1 MESANR
7 QLSGGN
13 LVGCRDTKMLVLRVL
28 FERKKM
34 KTFEYC
40 FTAPSSDIQH
50 DMLVTMLAEIG
61 FDSFM
66 DDNFGLRA
74 YCSEENRD
82 DSAVENLLSDPVFF
96 DVHLLKVETMPD
108 KDWNELWEAS
118 YQPVVINERCR
129 VRAPFHEP
137 DPSFEFDLVIEPKMS
152 FGTANHETTAQII
165 SLMLETDF
173 QGKEVLDMGSGTAV
187 LAILAKKLG
196 ASRTVAI
203 DNDEWAYRNAFTNCE
218 LNGISDI
225 EIVLGD
231 ASSIKGEFD
240 RVLANI
246 NRNILMRDMHLY
258 VAAMRPQAH
267 IFFSG
272 FYTEDL
278 PSIQAEAER
287 LGLRYHR
294 HLSRNNWVAAEFVK

>member
-1 MESANR
+1 
-7 QLSGGN
+7 
-13 LVGCRDTKMLVLRVL
+13 
-28 FERKKM
+28 M
-34 KTFEYC
+34 KTFEYS
-40 FTAPSSDIQH
+40 FTLPSSDIQH
-50 DMLVTMLAEIG
+50 DMLITMLAGIG

-66 DDNFGLRA
+66 DDEYSLKA
-74 YCSEENRD
+74 YCSADNRD
-82 DSAVENLLSDPVFF
+82 DMAVENLLLEPSFSDLQ
-96 DVHLLKVETMPD
+96 LLKVEEMPD

-118 YQPVVINERCR
+118 YQPVVVNERCR
-129 VRAPFHEP
+129 VRAPFHES

-152 FGTANHETTAQII
+152 FGTANHETTAQIVQ
-165 SLMLETDF
+165 LMLETDF

-196 ASRTVAI
+196 AARTVAI

-231 ASSIKGEFD
+231 AQAIKGSFD
-240 RVLANI
+240 VVLANI
-246 NRNILMRDMHLY
+246 NRNILLRDMCLY
-258 VAAMRPQAH
+258 FKAMRPDAH

-278 PSIQAEAER
+278 DSIKTEAER
-287 LGLRYHR
+287 LGLHYQR
-294 HLSRNNWVAAEFVK
+294 HLSRNNWVAAEFCK

>member
-1 MESANR
+1 
-7 QLSGGN
+7 
-13 LVGCRDTKMLVLRVL
+13 
-28 FERKKM
+28 M
-34 KTFEYC
+34 KTLEYT
-40 FTAPSSDIQH
+40 FTLPTSDVQH
-50 DMLVTMLAEIG
+50 DMLTTMLGEMG

-66 DDNFGLRA
+66 DDDMTLKA
-74 YCSEENRD
+74 YCSTEKHIDSEVEELLQME
-82 DSAVENLLSDPVFF
+82 AFQGLKLLGVE
-96 DVHLLKVETMPD
+96 EMPD

-118 YQPVVINERCR
+118 YQPVVVNERCR

-165 SLMLETDF
+165 QLMLETDF

-196 ASRTVAI
+196 ATKTVAI
-203 DNDEWAYRNAFTNCE
+203 DNDEWAYRNAFTNVA
-218 LNGISDI
+218 LNGIDDI

-231 ASSIKGEFD
+231 AMSIRGEYD
-240 RVLANI
+240 IVLANI
-246 NRNILMRDMHLY
+246 NRNILLRDMHYY
-258 VAAMRPQAH
+258 VDAMRPQAH

-278 PSIQAEAER
+278 GSIKEEAAR
-287 LGLRYHR
+287 NGLRYVR

>member
-1 MESANR
+1 
-7 QLSGGN
+7 
-13 LVGCRDTKMLVLRVL
+13 
-28 FERKKM
+28 M
-34 KTFEYC
+34 KTFEYT

-50 DMLVTMLAEIG
+50 DMLITMLAEIG

-66 DDNFGLRA
+66 DEDRCLKA
-74 YCSEENRD
+74 YCSADNRD
-82 DSAVENLLSDPVFF
+82 DIAVENLLTDPTFS
-96 DVHLLKVETMPD
+96 DVHLLKVGEMPD

-118 YQPVVINERCR
+118 YQPVVVNERCR

-137 DPSFEFDLVIEPKMS
+137 DPSYEFDLVIEPKMS

-165 SLMLETDF
+165 QLMLETDF

-196 ASRTVAI
+196 AARTVAI
-203 DNDEWAYRNAFTNCE
+203 DNDEWAYRNAFTNIG

-231 ASSIKGEFD
+231 ALSIQGRFD
-240 RVLANI
+240 VVLANI
-246 NRNILMRDMHLY
+246 NRNILLRDMHHY
-258 VAAMRPQAH
+258 VEAMRPAAH

-278 PSIQAEAER
+278 PSIKEEAEH
-287 LGLRYHR
+287 LGLCYCR

>member
-1 MESANR
+1 
-7 QLSGGN
+7 
-13 LVGCRDTKMLVLRVL
+13 
-28 FERKKM
+28 M
-34 KTFEYC
+34 KTLEYT
-40 FTAPSSDIQH
+40 FTQPTSDIQH
-50 DMLVTMLAEIG
+50 DMLTTMLGDLG

-66 DDNFGLRA
+66 DDDMTLKA
-74 YCSEENRD
+74 YCNEDQRD
-82 DSAVENLLSDPVFF
+82 DQAVEELLRMEVFQGLK
-96 DVHLLKVETMPD
+96 LLNVEAMPD

-118 YQPVVINERCR
+118 YQPVVVNERCR

-137 DPSFEFDLVIEPKMS
+137 DSSFEFDLVIEPKMS

-165 SLMLETDF
+165 TLMLETDF
-173 QGKEVLDMGSGTAV
+173 KGKDVLDMGSGTAV

-196 ASRTVAI
+196 ANRTVAI

-218 LNGISDI
+218 LNGINDI

-231 ASSIKGEFD
+231 ANAIGNSKYD
-240 RVLANI
+240 VVLANI
-246 NRNILMRDMHLY
+246 NRNILLRDMHHY
-258 VAAMRPQAH
+258 VVAMKPQAH

-278 PSIQAEAER
+278 DSIKEEAKR
-287 LGLRYHR
+287 LGLRYVL

>member
-1 MESANR
+1 
-7 QLSGGN
+7 
-13 LVGCRDTKMLVLRVL
+13 
-28 FERKKM
+28 M
-34 KTFEYC
+34 KTLEYT
-40 FTAPSSDIQH
+40 FTLPTSDVQH
-50 DMLVTMLAEIG
+50 DMLTTMLGDLG

-66 DDNFGLRA
+66 DDDMTLKA
-74 YCSEENRD
+74 YCNEDQRD
-82 DSAVENLLSDPVFF
+82 DQAVEELLRMEVFQGLK
-96 DVHLLKVETMPD
+96 LLNVEAMPD

-118 YQPVVINERCR
+118 YQPVVVNERCR

-137 DPSFEFDLVIEPKMS
+137 DSSFEFDLVIEPKMS

-165 SLMLETDF
+165 TLMLETDF
-173 QGKEVLDMGSGTAV
+173 KGKDVLDMGSGTAV

-196 ASRTVAI
+196 ANRTVAI

-218 LNGISDI
+218 LNGINDI

-231 ASSIKGEFD
+231 ANAIGNSKYD
-240 RVLANI
+240 VVLANI
-246 NRNILMRDMHLY
+246 NRNILLRDMHHY
-258 VAAMRPQAH
+258 VVAMKPQAH

-278 PSIQAEAER
+278 DSIKEEAKR
-287 LGLRYHR
+287 LGLRYVL

>member
-1 MESANR
+1 
-7 QLSGGN
+7 
-13 LVGCRDTKMLVLRVL
+13 
-28 FERKKM
+28 M
-34 KTFEYC
+34 KTFEYT

-50 DMLVTMLAEIG
+50 DMLTTMLAEIG

-66 DDNFGLRA
+66 DEDYALKA
-74 YCSEENRD
+74 YCSTDSRD
-82 DSAVENLLSDPVFF
+82 DMAVESLLLDPAFA
-96 DVHLLKVETMPD
+96 DLRLLKVEEMPD

-118 YQPVVINERCR
+118 YQPVVVNERCR

-165 SLMLETDF
+165 QLMLETDF

-196 ASRTVAI
+196 AGHTVAI
-203 DNDEWAYRNAFTNCE
+203 DNDEWAYRNAFTNVD
-218 LNGISDI
+218 LNGVSDI
-225 EIVLGD
+225 DIVLGD
-231 ASSIKGEFD
+231 ALSIQGQYD
-240 RVLANI
+240 VVLANI
-246 NRNILMRDMHLY
+246 NRNILLRDMHYY
-258 VAAMRPQAH
+258 VEAMKPGAH

-278 PSIQAEAER
+278 ESIKVEAER
-287 LGLRYHR
+287 LGLHYER
-294 HLSRNNWVAAEFVK
+294 HLTRNNWVAAEFVK

>member
-1 MESANR
+1 
-7 QLSGGN
+7 
-13 LVGCRDTKMLVLRVL
+13 
-28 FERKKM
+28 M
-34 KTFEYC
+34 KTFEYT

-50 DMLVTMLAEIG
+50 DMLTTMLAEIG

-66 DDNFGLRA
+66 DESHTLKA
-74 YCSEENRD
+74 YCSAENRD
-82 DSAVENLLSDPVFF
+82 DIAVDNLLSDPAFQGIQ
-96 DVHLLKVETMPD
+96 LLNVEEMPD

-118 YQPVVINERCR
+118 YQPVVVNERCR

-165 SLMLETDF
+165 QQMLETDF

-196 ASRTVAI
+196 STRTVAI

-231 ASSIKGEFD
+231 ALAIQGQYD
-240 RVLANI
+240 VVLANI
-246 NRNILMRDMHLY
+246 NRNILLRDMHYY
-258 VAAMRPQAH
+258 VNAMRPNAH

-278 PSIQAEAER
+278 ESIKTEAER
-287 LGLRYHR
+287 LGLRYCR
-294 HLSRNNWVAAEFVK
+294 HLSRNNWVAAEFMK

>member
-1 MESANR
+1 
-7 QLSGGN
+7 
-13 LVGCRDTKMLVLRVL
+13 
-28 FERKKM
+28 M
-34 KTFEYC
+34 KTFEYT

-50 DMLVTMLAEIG
+50 DMLTTMLADIG

-66 DDNFGLRA
+66 DEEHSLKA
-74 YCSEENRD
+74 YCSAENRD
-82 DSAVENLLSDPVFF
+82 DTAVENLLSDPAFF
-96 DVHLLKVETMPD
+96 DIHLLNVEEMPD

-118 YQPVVINERCR
+118 YQPVVVNQRCR

-165 SLMLETDF
+165 QLMLETDF
-173 QGKEVLDMGSGTAV
+173 QDKEVLDMGSGTAV

-196 ASRTVAI
+196 AARTVAI

-231 ASSIKGEFD
+231 ALSIQGQYD
-240 RVLANI
+240 VVLANI
-246 NRNILMRDMHLY
+246 NRNILLRDMHYY
-258 VAAMRPQAH
+258 VDAMRENAH

-278 PSIQAEAER
+278 DSIKTEAER
-287 LGLRYHR
+287 LSLRYCR

>member
-1 MESANR
+1 MRTIEFSFS
-7 QLSGGN
+7 LP
-13 LVGCRDTKMLVLRVL
+13 T
-28 FERKKM
+28 
-34 KTFEYC
+34 
-40 FTAPSSDIQH
+40 SDIQH
-50 DMLVTMLAEIG
+50 DMLTTMLGDIG

-66 DDNFGLRA
+66 DDDLVLKA
-74 YCSEENRD
+74 YCVEDQRND
-82 DSAVENLLSDPVFF
+82 NAVEELLRMDVFKGIQ
-96 DVHLLKVETMPD
+96 LLQVEEMPD

-118 YQPVVINERCR
+118 YQPVVVNERCR

-137 DPSFEFDLVIEPKMS
+137 DPDFEFDLVIEPKMS

-165 SLMLETDF
+165 QLMLETDF

-196 ASRTVAI
+196 AARTVAI
-203 DNDEWAYRNAFTNCE
+203 DNDEWAYRNAFTNTA
-218 LNGISDI
+218 LNGVSDI

-231 ASSIKGEFD
+231 ASAIQGSFD
-240 RVLANI
+240 VVLANI
-246 NRNILMRDMHLY
+246 NRNILLRDMCLY
-258 VAAMRPQAH
+258 VKAMRPEAQ

-278 PSIQAEAER
+278 ESIKAEAAR
-287 LGLRYHR
+287 LGLRYQR

>member
-1 MESANR
+1 
-7 QLSGGN
+7 
-13 LVGCRDTKMLVLRVL
+13 
-28 FERKKM
+28 M
-34 KTFEYC
+34 KTFEYT

-50 DMLVTMLAEIG
+50 DMLTTMLAGIG

-66 DDNFGLRA
+66 DEGNTLIA
-74 YCSEENRD
+74 YCSDDCRD
-82 DSAVENLLSDPVFF
+82 DLAVENLLLEPAFVGMQ
-96 DVHLLKVETMPD
+96 LLNVEEMPD

-118 YQPVVINERCR
+118 YQPVVVNERCR

-165 SLMLETDF
+165 QLMLETDF
-173 QGKEVLDMGSGTAV
+173 QGKNVLDMGSGTAV

-196 ASRTVAI
+196 AARTVAI
-203 DNDEWAYRNAFTNCE
+203 DNDEWAYRNAFTNIA
-218 LNGISDI
+218 LNGINDI

-231 ASSIKGEFD
+231 ALAIKGEFD
-240 RVLANI
+240 VVLANI
-246 NRNILMRDMHLY
+246 NRNILLRDMHYY
-258 VAAMRPQAH
+258 VAAMKPQAH

-272 FYTEDL
+272 FYSEDL
-278 PSIQAEAER
+278 ESIKVEAER
-287 LGLRYHR
+287 QGLQYCR

>member
-1 MESANR
+1 
-7 QLSGGN
+7 
-13 LVGCRDTKMLVLRVL
+13 
-28 FERKKM
+28 M
-34 KTFEYC
+34 KTLEYT

-50 DMLVTMLAEIG
+50 DMLTTMLAEIG

-66 DDNFGLRA
+66 DEGRCLKA
-74 YCSEENRD
+74 YCSAESRD
-82 DSAVENLLSDPVFF
+82 DMAVENLLDEPSFSDLR
-96 DVHLLKVETMPD
+96 LLKVEEMPD

-118 YQPVVINERCR
+118 YQPVVVNERCR

-165 SLMLETDF
+165 QLMLETDF
-173 QGKEVLDMGSGTAV
+173 RGKEVLDMGSGTAV

-196 ASRTVAI
+196 AAKTVAI

-225 EIVLGD
+225 VIILGD
-231 ASSIKGEFD
+231 ALAIKGEFD
-240 RVLANI
+240 VVLANI
-246 NRNILMRDMHLY
+246 NRNILLRDMHYY
-258 VAAMRPQAH
+258 VDAMKPNAH

-278 PSIQAEAER
+278 DSIKSEAEC
-287 LGLRYHR
+287 LGMRYCR

>member
-1 MESANR
+1 
-7 QLSGGN
+7 
-13 LVGCRDTKMLVLRVL
+13 
-28 FERKKM
+28 M
-34 KTFEYC
+34 KTFEYT

-50 DMLVTMLAEIG
+50 DMLTTMLAEIG

-66 DDNFGLRA
+66 DEDYALKA
-74 YCSEENRD
+74 YCSTDCRD
-82 DSAVENLLSDPVFF
+82 DMAVEKLLLDPAFADF
-96 DVHLLKVETMPD
+96 RLLKVEEMPD

-118 YQPVVINERCR
+118 YQPVVVNERCR

-165 SLMLETDF
+165 QLMLETDF

-196 ASRTVAI
+196 AGHTVAI
-203 DNDEWAYRNAFTNCE
+203 DNDEWAYRNAFTNVD
-218 LNGISDI
+218 LNGVSGID
-225 EIVLGD
+225 IVLGD
-231 ASSIKGEFD
+231 ALSIQGQYD
-240 RVLANI
+240 VVLANI
-246 NRNILMRDMHLY
+246 NRNILLRDMHYY
-258 VAAMRPQAH
+258 VEAMKPGAH

-278 PSIQAEAER
+278 ESIKVEAER
-287 LGLRYHR
+287 LGLHYER
-294 HLSRNNWVAAEFVK
+294 HLTRNNWVAAEFVK

>member
-1 MESANR
+1 
-7 QLSGGN
+7 
-13 LVGCRDTKMLVLRVL
+13 
-28 FERKKM
+28 M
-34 KTFEYC
+34 KTFEYT

-50 DMLVTMLAEIG
+50 DMLTTMLAEIG

-66 DDNFGLRA
+66 DEDYALKA
-74 YCSEENRD
+74 YCST
-82 DSAVENLLSDPVFF
+82 DSRNDMAVENLLLDPAFT
-96 DVHLLKVETMPD
+96 DLRLLKVEEMPD

-118 YQPVVINERCR
+118 YQPVVVNERCR

-165 SLMLETDF
+165 QLMLETDF

-196 ASRTVAI
+196 AGHTVAI
-203 DNDEWAYRNAFTNCE
+203 DNDEWAYRNAFTNID
-218 LNGISDI
+218 LNGVSDI
-225 EIVLGD
+225 DIILGD
-231 ASSIKGEFD
+231 ALSIQGQYD
-240 RVLANI
+240 VVLANI
-246 NRNILMRDMHLY
+246 NRNILLRDMHYY
-258 VAAMRPQAH
+258 VEAMKPGAH

-278 PSIQAEAER
+278 ESIKVEAER
-287 LGLRYHR
+287 LGLHYER
-294 HLSRNNWVAAEFVK
+294 HLTRNNWVAAEFVK

>member
-1 MESANR
+1 
-7 QLSGGN
+7 
-13 LVGCRDTKMLVLRVL
+13 
-28 FERKKM
+28 M
-34 KTFEYC
+34 KTFEYT

-50 DMLVTMLAEIG
+50 DMLVSMLAEIG

-66 DDNFGLRA
+66 DEDRGLKA
-74 YCSEENRD
+74 YCSADCRD
-82 DSAVENLLSDPVFF
+82 DLAVEDLLLEPSFSGIQ
-96 DVHLLKVETMPD
+96 LLKVEVMPD

-118 YQPVVINERCR
+118 YHPVVVNDRCR

-137 DPSFEFDLVIEPKMS
+137 DSSFEFDLVIEPKMS

-165 SLMLETDF
+165 QLMLETDF
-173 QGKEVLDMGSGTAV
+173 HGKEVLDMGSGTAV

-196 ASRTVAI
+196 AARTVAI
-203 DNDEWAYRNAFTNCE
+203 DNDEWAYRNAFTNTE

-231 ASSIKGEFD
+231 ASAIQGSFD
-240 RVLANI
+240 VVLANI
-246 NRNILMRDMHLY
+246 NRNILLRDMYLY
-258 VAAMRPQAH
+258 FNAMQPEAH

-278 PSIQAEAER
+278 ENIKTEAER
-287 LGLRYHR
+287 LGLRYCR
-294 HLSRNNWVAAEFVK
+294 HLSRNNWVAAEFCK

>member
-1 MESANR
+1 
-7 QLSGGN
+7 
-13 LVGCRDTKMLVLRVL
+13 
-28 FERKKM
+28 M
-34 KTFEYC
+34 KTFEYT

-50 DMLVTMLAEIG
+50 DMLTTMLAEIG

-66 DDNFGLRA
+66 DEDYALKA
-74 YCSEENRD
+74 YCSTDSRD
-82 DSAVENLLSDPVFF
+82 DMAVENLLLDPAFA
-96 DVHLLKVETMPD
+96 DLRLLKVEEMPD

-118 YQPVVINERCR
+118 YQPVVVNERCR

-165 SLMLETDF
+165 QLMLETDF

-196 ASRTVAI
+196 AGHTVAI
-203 DNDEWAYRNAFTNCE
+203 DNDEWAYRNAFTNVD
-218 LNGISDI
+218 LNGVSGID
-225 EIVLGD
+225 IVLGD
-231 ASSIKGEFD
+231 ALSIQGQYD
-240 RVLANI
+240 VVLANI
-246 NRNILMRDMHLY
+246 NRNILLRDMHYY
-258 VAAMRPQAH
+258 VEAMKPGAH

-278 PSIQAEAER
+278 ESIKVEAER
-287 LGLRYHR
+287 LGLHYER
-294 HLSRNNWVAAEFVK
+294 HLTRNNWVAAEFVK

>member
-1 MESANR
+1 
-7 QLSGGN
+7 
-13 LVGCRDTKMLVLRVL
+13 
-28 FERKKM
+28 M
-34 KTFEYC
+34 KTFEYT

-50 DMLVTMLAEIG
+50 DMLITMLAEIG

-66 DDNFGLRA
+66 DEDRCLRA
-74 YCSEENRD
+74 YCSADNRD
-82 DSAVENLLSDPVFF
+82 DIAVENLLTDPTFS
-96 DVHLLKVETMPD
+96 DVHLLKVGEMPD

-118 YQPVVINERCR
+118 YQPVVVNERCR

-137 DPSFEFDLVIEPKMS
+137 DPSYEFDLVIEPKMS

-165 SLMLETDF
+165 QLMLETDF

-196 ASRTVAI
+196 AARTVAI
-203 DNDEWAYRNAFTNCE
+203 DNDEWAYRNAFTNIG

-231 ASSIKGEFD
+231 ALSIQGRFD
-240 RVLANI
+240 VVLANI
-246 NRNILMRDMHLY
+246 NRNILLRDMQHY
-258 VAAMRPQAH
+258 VEAMRPAAH

-278 PSIQAEAER
+278 PSIKEEAER
-287 LGLRYHR
+287 LGLHYCR

>member
-1 MESANR
+1 
-7 QLSGGN
+7 
-13 LVGCRDTKMLVLRVL
+13 
-28 FERKKM
+28 M
-34 KTFEYC
+34 KTFEYT
-40 FTAPSSDIQH
+40 FTAPSSDILH
-50 DMLVTMLAEIG
+50 DMLITMLAEIG

-66 DDNFGLRA
+66 DEDRCLKA
-74 YCSEENRD
+74 YCSVDNRD
-82 DSAVENLLSDPVFF
+82 DIAVENLLTDPTFS
-96 DVHLLKVETMPD
+96 DVHLLKVGEMPD

-118 YQPVVINERCR
+118 YQPVVVNEHCR

-137 DPSFEFDLVIEPKMS
+137 DPSYEFDLVIEPKMS

-165 SLMLETDF
+165 QLMLETDF

-196 ASRTVAI
+196 AARTVAI
-203 DNDEWAYRNAFTNCE
+203 DNDEWAYRNAFTNIG

-231 ASSIKGEFD
+231 ALSIQGRFD
-240 RVLANI
+240 VVLANI
-246 NRNILMRDMHLY
+246 NRNILLRDMHHY
-258 VAAMRPQAH
+258 VEAMCPAAH

-278 PSIQAEAER
+278 SSIREEAER
-287 LGLRYHR
+287 LGLRYCR